1 MKKSRI
7 RQKIQRLM
15 GKCHLGLVHSVEINQ
30 LLDHLDYL
38 EVNDVDLKPLPSR
51 QMCRRTFTVHAGTSA
66 SNPLLF
72 MEVREDGLITRSAN
86 GVILGKSNSS
96 LKNLPLDSYC
106 LKISRFCVLS
116 NLSGTLYKRYPWT
129 H

>member
-1 MKKSRI
+1 
-7 RQKIQRLM
+7 M

-86 GVILGKSNSS
+86 GVILGKSNF
-96 LKNLPLDSYC
+96 YI
-106 LKISRFCVLS
+106 KISLLDDDCIKTNRFCNSSAL
-116 NLSGTLYKRYPWT
+116 
-129 H
+129 

>member
-1 MKKSRI
+1 M
-7 RQKIQRLM
+7 
-15 GKCHLGLVHSVEINQ
+15 HSVEINQ

-86 GVILGKSNSS
+86 GVILGKSNFYSIFS
-96 LKNLPLDSYC
+96 PLGCYC
-106 LKISRFCVLS
+106 LTIS
-116 NLSGTLYKRYPWT
+116 
-129 H
+129 